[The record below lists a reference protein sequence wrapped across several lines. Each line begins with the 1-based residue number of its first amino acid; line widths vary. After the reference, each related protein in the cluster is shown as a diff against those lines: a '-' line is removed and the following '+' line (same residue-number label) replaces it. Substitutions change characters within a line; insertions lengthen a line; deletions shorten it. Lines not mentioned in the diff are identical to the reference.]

1 MTIITVDQ
9 WYSNIVHYIE
19 GDYWGMVG
27 GTSDSADI
35 VRCTK
40 DQSVLEKYSIDEYE
54 TIQFRSGHKVFITN
68 SDGRS
73 CDIVVSKPVAIVC
86 VIGDH
91 PLSYMA
97 WKYEDGA
104 VFIQGEYWALT
115 GMDRSDYAYIS
126 SISSANTILETIK
139 LPPCKIYKFSTGHE
153 IYVTNIVSGWTPN
166 CRITVYPLGVKT
178 STLHVSDLTSRL
190 DPAGNLPQYNRSGVS
205 MQVTLKGS
213 GIGDLKLSWGRDHD
227 EVIRDVTESTITY
240 KYNLPPG
247 THNICAD
254 LLNIE

>member
-1 MTIITVDQ
+1 MTTITVDQ
-9 WYSNIVHYIE
+9 WYNNIVHYIE

-40 DQSVLEKYSIDEYE
+40 DQSVLEKFSIDEYE
-54 TIQFRSGHKVFITN
+54 TVQFRSGHKVFITN

-73 CDIVVSKPVAIVC
+73 CNITISKPAAIEC
-86 VIGDH
+86 VTGEYPISIYD
-91 PLSYMA
+91 
-97 WKYEDGA
+97 WKYGNGGA
-104 VFIQGEYWALT
+104 FIQGAYWALT
-115 GMDRSDYAYIS
+115 AIDRSDYAYVSRVNATRGI
-126 SISSANTILETIK
+126 IETIK
-139 LPPCKIYKFSTGHE
+139 MPPCKLYKFSTGHE
-153 IYVTNIVSGWTPN
+153 VYITNLVAGWTPN
-166 CRITVYPLGVKT
+166 CRITVYPLGVRT
-178 STLHVSDLTSRL
+178 STLHISNLTSKL
-190 DPAGNLPQYNRSGVS
+190 DPAGNLLQYNRSGVS

-213 GIGDLKLSWGRDHD
+213 GIGDLKLRWGRDHD

-254 LLNIE
+254 LFNIE

>member
-1 MTIITVDQ
+1 MTIISVDE
-9 WYSNIVHYIE
+9 WYANIVHYIE

-27 GTSDSADI
+27 GTKDSADI

-40 DQSVLEKYSIDEYE
+40 DQSVLEKFSIDEYE
-54 TIQFRSGHKVFITN
+54 TIQFRSGHKVYITN

-73 CDIVVSKPVAIVC
+73 CDIVVSKPVSIEC
-86 VIGDH
+86 VIGEY
-91 PLSYMA
+91 PLSRYT
-97 WKYEDGA
+97 WKWDHIA
-104 VFIQGEYWALT
+104 TFIQGVYWAHLGT
-115 GMDRSDYAYIS
+115 DGSDYVTIGRIS
-126 SISSANTILETIK
+126 STNVVLESIK
-139 LPPCKIYKFSTGHE
+139 MAPCKLYTFSTGHE
-153 IYVTNIVSGWTPN
+153 VYITNIVAGWTPN

-178 STLHVSDLTSRL
+178 STLHISDLTSRL
-190 DPAGNLPQYNRSGVS
+190 DPTGNLPQYNRSGVS

-213 GIGDLKLSWGRDHD
+213 GIGDLKLSWGRDHS